1 MESYMLRTKSLNYN
15 HVDIKTK
22 LYEYRR
28 SKQNNF

>member
-22 LYEYRR
+22 LYEYR